1 MEVRYLDSSEKK
13 RCRSLWEEAFPEDSA
28 SFVDY
33 YMEEKTKDNRILVLE
48 ENGRILSMLHR
59 NPYEVYAGDRLW
71 KCDYIVGVATAEA
84 GRRRG
89 YMRRLMERALADM
102 RAEGMPFSFLMP
114 AAKEIYL
121 PFGFTFIFDQ
131 PEWELPAMRIQDS
144 TLAVR
149 QITGGASEELM
160 ESAGRWMERWLGKRY
175 EVFTRRDA
183 EYMRR
188 LVKEMESE
196 NGTLEEI
203 QEKGKTAGFLGT
215 WGLDGQEQRLLL
227 AEPPLLREKGR
238 ARPAVMA
245 RIVSLPDF
253 VKVIRLV
260 EEAPAERLVFCL
272 EITDELL
279 AENQGV
285 FRWTLDRTASFLERM
300 SAAEDGKDTS
310 GIIKI
315 HIRDLTAWL
324 FGYRVPGKL
333 PAEAVFIRPIRGVFL
348 DEVV

>member
-1 MEVRYLDSSEKK
+1 
-13 RCRSLWEEAFPEDSA
+13 
-28 SFVDY
+28 
-33 YMEEKTKDNRILVLE
+33 
-48 ENGRILSMLHR
+48 
-59 NPYEVYAGDRLW
+59 
-71 KCDYIVGVATAEA
+71 
-84 GRRRG
+84 
-89 YMRRLMERALADM
+89 
-102 RAEGMPFSFLMP
+102 
-114 AAKEIYL
+114 
-121 PFGFTFIFDQ
+121 
-131 PEWELPAMRIQDS
+131 
-144 TLAVR
+144 
-149 QITGGASEELM
+149 M

-253 VKVIRLV
+253 VKVIRLA